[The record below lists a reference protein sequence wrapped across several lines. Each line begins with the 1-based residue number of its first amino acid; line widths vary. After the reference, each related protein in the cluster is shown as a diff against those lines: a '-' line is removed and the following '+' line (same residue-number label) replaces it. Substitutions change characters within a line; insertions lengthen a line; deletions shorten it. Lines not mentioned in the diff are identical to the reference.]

1 MKDENRFILIIIM
14 AIIAILLL
22 ATCIT
27 YVSSLFSNISNENK
41 IDNNNGESDIII
53 DSDDDILFID
63 ETETIGTLYI
73 PAIDMKASIKEGTSQ
88 DILAEYIGHFPSS
101 SVWDG
106 NVALASHNR
115 GENIVHYFEKINE
128 LEDDDVII
136 YTTMLGERKYYVSE
150 VKEIENFDWND
161 IRKNDNES
169 NRITL
174 ITCITDKPDKRLC
187 VIAYEKNI

>member
-1 MKDENRFILIIIM
+1 MKNENRFILIIIM

-41 IDNNNGESDIII
+41 IDNNNGDSDIII

-63 ETETIGTLYI
+63 ESETIGTLYI
-73 PAIDMKASIKEGTSQ
+73 PAIDMKASIKEGTSKE
-88 DILAEYIGHFPSS
+88 ILAEYIGHFPSS

-150 VKEIENFDWND
+150 VKEIENSDWND

-174 ITCITDKPDKRLC
+174 ITCITGKPDKRLC

>member
-27 YVSSLFSNISNENK
+27 YVSNLFSNISNENK

-150 VKEIENFDWND
+150 VKEIENSDWND

-174 ITCITDKPDKRLC
+174 ITCITGKPDKRLC